1 MKLKNI
7 KLHLSLNNS
16 IAIIGAGASGL
27 FSAILLAKKGFH
39 VSVYEKNTKVG
50 RKLLATGN
58 GRCNISNKN
67 LSLEYFHS
75 HNYQFFKDAIE
86 NLPYESFEKLVFSF
100 GLDVKSRGTRVYPK
114 SDQSSSVVDVLY
126 YEALDNGVE
135 FYFEQEIESIEKKDC
150 FILHAQ
156 DIAYKASKVI
166 IATGSGAMKKLGS
179 SDKGY
184 SLAQSFGHTIIDPI
198 AALVQMESD
207 NNEIKKLAGVKAQ
220 ANVTLLVNN
229 QKIKSKEGDFLF
241 TKYGVSGDTILDL
254 SCEASEEL
262 NNYSFVEVMVDLF
275 PKDDKNKL
283 LGLLQKK
290 QNQIGTKKKEFLLLS
305 LIHSKLIDYI
315 FKLAKLENKLLVQ
328 ELNKKDL
335 LNLVHT
341 MKNIKIGISKS
352 RGYEYAEVV
361 SGGIDTTQINPKTFE
376 SLKQKGLYCIGEVLD
391 VDGDCGGYNLH
402 FAWASAY
409 NLALHLKPIK

>member
-39 VSVYEKNTKVG
+39 VSVYEKNTKAG

>member
-27 FSAILLAKKGFH
+27 FASILLAKKGFR
-39 VSVYEKNTKVG
+39 VSVYEKNTKAG

-58 GRCNISNKN
+58 GRCNVSNEN

-86 NLPYESFEKLVFSF
+86 NFPYEEFEKLVFSF
-100 GLDVKSRGTRVYPK
+100 GLDLQSRGTRVYPK
-114 SDQSSSVVDVLY
+114 SDQASSVVDVLY
-126 YEALDNGVE
+126 NEALDNGVQ
-135 FYFEQEIESIEKKDC
+135 FYFEQEIESIEKKDN
-150 FILHAQ
+150 FIIKTV
-156 DIAYKASKVI
+156 DKIYKASKVV
-166 IATGSGAMKKLGS
+166 IATGSSAMTKLGS
-179 SDKGY
+179 SDSGY
-184 SLAQSFGHTIIDPI
+184 KLAQNFGHTIIDPI
-198 AALVQMESD
+198 ASLVQMESD
-207 NNEIKKLAGVKAQ
+207 NSDVKKLSGVKAQ
-220 ANVTLLVNN
+220 ANVTLVVNN
-229 QKIKSKEGDFLF
+229 QKISSKEGDFLF

-254 SCEASEEL
+254 SCEASVEL
-262 NNYSFVEVMVDLF
+262 NNYAQVEVIVDLF
-275 PKDDKNKL
+275 PKEDKNKL
-283 LGLLQKK
+283 LGLLQRK
-290 QNQIGTKKKEFLLLS
+290 QNQIAKKKKEFLLLS
-305 LIHSKLIDYI
+305 LIHSKLIDYV
-315 FKLAKLENKLLVQ
+315 FKLAQLDHKLFVQ
-328 ELNKKDL
+328 DLNKKDL

-341 MKNIKIGISKS
+341 MKNIRINITKS

-361 SGGIDTTQINPKTFE
+361 SGGIDTTLIDSKTFE
-376 SLKQKGLYCIGEVLD
+376 SKKQKGLYCIGEVLD